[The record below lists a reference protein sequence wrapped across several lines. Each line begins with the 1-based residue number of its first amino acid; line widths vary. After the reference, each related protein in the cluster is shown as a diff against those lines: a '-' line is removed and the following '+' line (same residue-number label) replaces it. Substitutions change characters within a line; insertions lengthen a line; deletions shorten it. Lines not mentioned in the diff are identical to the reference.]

1 MGLFYDTV
9 KNNIK
14 KSLVDHGMKAD
25 DHCIDLLVMI
35 ASHESGLFKYARQN
49 AVITSSTSLAMGM
62 FQMERDTAIDV
73 CEYIKKKHSK
83 FNTYVVFKANQ
94 MLDGVISDLYLIFN
108 FQLSVIL
115 ARAFL
120 MRIPDP
126 IPEDN
131 ALMADYPKKYWN
143 TSLGKATKKDYLDA
157 FIYIKNC

>member
-1 MGLFYDTV
+1 MGIMYNTV

-35 ASHESGLFKYARQN
+35 AAHESGLFKYARQN
-49 AVITSSTSLAMGM
+49 AVITSETGLAMGM
-62 FQMERDTAIDV
+62 FQMERETALDV
-73 CEYIKKKHSK
+73 CKYITSKHSK

-94 MLDGVISDLYLIFN
+94 MLDGTITHLDLIFN

-126 IPEDN
+126 IPEDD
-131 ALMADYPKKYWN
+131 ALMADYAKKYWN

-157 FIYIKNC
+157 FIYIKKC